1 MPNKPGECTRQYTNI
16 HNSVLLVIF
25 ADICIMHKAGF
36 VNIIGSPNVGKST
49 LMNALVGEKLSIITR
64 KAQTTRHRIMG
75 IINGEDFQIVY
86 SDTPGIIKPHYKL
99 HEAMMTQVAAALS
112 DADIILYMVEA
123 GEKISEQTD
132 IIGQINKT
140 DIPILLL
147 INKIDT
153 TDAAVVDSCEQ
164 IWAAQFK
171 NAKVFRISAL
181 QKINIQQVFDAVL
194 ALLPESPPYYSKD
207 DLTDKPV
214 RFFVSEIIR
223 EKVLLL
229 YSKEVPYSVEVFIE
243 SFKEEPDIVRIAATL
258 YVARETQK
266 AIILGHKGT
275 GIKRLGIE
283 ARKDIEHFVG
293 NKVFLDLTVKVNEN
307 WRDNAAMLQRFGYE
321 L

>member
-1 MPNKPGECTRQYTNI
+1 
-16 HNSVLLVIF
+16 
-25 ADICIMHKAGF
+25 MHKAGF

-49 LMNALVGEKLSIITR
+49 LMNALVKEKLSIITR

-75 IINGEDFQIVY
+75 IISGEDFQIVY

-99 HEAMMTQVAAALS
+99 HEAMMAQVTSALA
-112 DADIILYMVEA
+112 DADIILYVIEA
-123 GEKISEQTD
+123 GEKIPEQTD
-132 IIGQINKT
+132 IISQ
-140 DIPILLL
+140 
-147 INKIDT
+147 INKIDA
-153 TDAAVVDSCEQ
+153 TDPAVVDSCEQ

-171 NAKVFRISAL
+171 NARIFRISAL
-181 QKINIQQVFDAVL
+181 QKINIQQVFDEVL
-194 ALLPESPPYYSKD
+194 ALLPECPPYYSKD

-243 SFKEEPDIVRIAATL
+243 SFKEELDIIRIAATL
-258 YVARETQK
+258 YVARESQK
-266 AIILGHKGT
+266 AIILGHKGS

-293 NKVFLDLTVKVNEN
+293 NKVFLDLTVKVNDN
-307 WRDNAAMLQRFGYE
+307 WRDNTTMLQRFGYE